1 MLFSEGSGCK
11 VTPWCWG
18 HWSGGPVVALGK
30 EGYPWSPRLLF
41 CTSQGAMLK
50 TLMNNILHQLAM
62 FIDPLEGREVSQES
76 GAWGGVPVQ
85 VTHCL

>member
-1 MLFSEGSGCK
+1 
-11 VTPWCWG
+11 
-18 HWSGGPVVALGK
+18 
-30 EGYPWSPRLLF
+30 
-41 CTSQGAMLK
+41 MLK